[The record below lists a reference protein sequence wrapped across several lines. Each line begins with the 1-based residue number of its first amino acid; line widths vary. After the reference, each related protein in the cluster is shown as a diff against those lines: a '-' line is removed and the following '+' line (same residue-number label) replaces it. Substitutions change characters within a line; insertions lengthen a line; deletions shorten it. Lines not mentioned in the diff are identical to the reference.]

1 MYFHIPST
9 NSYNIPLNSTVH
21 IIQAYNRQKIRTR
34 KLFRL
39 LEKSQRHSQVVD
51 RVRDQKFKS
60 SLFLQQA
67 SHLIQR
73 QSKEAAMWREVKQAL
88 LRISKQELQEKR
100 VSAAERLRE
109 TMTVSEQQLEAED
122 HVFKTQRDMIREA
135 MKEEEEAH
143 KIRSMAQMEE
153 FRRRLKEKKT
163 SRREM
168 IVKIREKYEEQHK
181 RRMAELEENIE
192 NVLRSYTQ
200 DDELDDDLDDGASSS
215 LSSTAR
221 KSNREQRRHIQLL
234 EAYGSF

>member
-1 MYFHIPST
+1 
-9 NSYNIPLNSTVH
+9 
-21 IIQAYNRQKIRTR
+21 
-34 KLFRL
+34 
-39 LEKSQRHSQVVD
+39 
-51 RVRDQKFKS
+51 
-60 SLFLQQA
+60 
-67 SHLIQR
+67 
-73 QSKEAAMWREVKQAL
+73 MWRDVKQAL

-100 VSAAERLRE
+100 ASAAERLRE

-153 FRRRLKEKKT
+153 FRRRLKDKKT
-163 SRREM
+163 SQREM
-168 IVKIREKYEEQHK
+168 IVKIREKYEEQHR

-200 DDELDDDLDDGASSS
+200 DDELDDDVDDGASSS